1 MAETQDGRERLTEK
15 LAAGVTDRGVKLAYG
30 EKQTIDGAEF
40 VPVALVAYGFGAGDS
55 EEYGGGGGGGGSAI
69 PVGAYIGGPDGLH
82 FRPNTI
88 ALLAVSIPVIG
99 MLGWAVSK
107 IVKAAR

>member
-1 MAETQDGRERLTEK
+1 MAETQSKDRLTEA

-30 EKQTIDGAEF
+30 EKQTVDGVEF

-55 EEYGGGGGGGGSAI
+55 DEYGSGGGGGGSAI
-69 PVGAYIGGPDGLH
+69 PVGAYIGGADGLH

-88 ALLAVSIPVIG
+88 ALLAVAIPVIG
-99 MLGWAVSK
+99 VLGWALAK